1 MSGDAFMVMNSRVT
15 VVAATMTLFL
25 LVCDRP
31 GLAQSGFSGYV
42 VGGFGSTSDVDAG
55 LNRYAG
61 GGVEVVSRLGLG
73 AGVDAGVFVDHS
85 GVVLMLLSVDGVLQL
100 RRASDGAIPFLAA
113 GFTGAITPEPS
124 FTAWNVGAGIMF
136 VRGPGTAWRVDFRDH
151 VRSERW
157 DTSHYWVLRAGIAF
171 R

>member
-1 MSGDAFMVMNSRVT
+1 MKSRNIVG
-15 VVAATMTLFL
+15 AATIALFQL
-25 LVCDRP
+25 ACARP
-31 GLAQSGFSGYV
+31 ALAQSGFSGYV
-42 VGGFGSTSDVDAG
+42 VGGFGSTSDVDSG

-61 GGVEVVSRLGLG
+61 GGAEIVSRLGLG

-100 RRASDGAIPFLAA
+100 RRASEGAIPFLAA
-113 GFTGAITPEPS
+113 GFTGATTPEPS
-124 FTAWNVGAGIMF
+124 FTAWNVGAGITF
-136 VRGPGTAWRVDFRDH
+136 VRGPRTAWRVEFRDH

-157 DTSHYWVLRAGIAF
+157 GTSHYWVLRAGIAF